1 MSVRHA
7 RLEGSGLPIVV
18 PELALYISCMDIE
31 EIIEQLE
38 FNDGTVPR
46 RAIREAIAKKEQL
59 TPVLLQILEEATDNI
74 EDLYEQEDYMA
85 HIYAMFLLAQF
96 RDKRA
101 YPLIVDFF
109 SIPGEISLEVTGDVV
124 TEDLYRIL
132 ASVCHG
138 DVSLIKQLAENE
150 AADEYVR
157 NAALE
162 SLVCLVATDQMSRA
176 EVLVYYKSL
185 FGSELSKEPSHF
197 WDGLVSCCT
206 DLYPEEVYPEIQ
218 RAFEEELIDE
228 SFIDLDFV
236 DQQLALGR
244 DEVLANLQGDR
255 YKLIEDTIKEIEW
268 WACFESPIQ
277 QQPIAKKKK
286 IGRNEPCPCG
296 SGKKYKKCCGT

>member
-1 MSVRHA
+1 
-7 RLEGSGLPIVV
+7 
-18 PELALYISCMDIE
+18 MDVQ

-38 FNDGTVPR
+38 FNDGTFPR
-46 RAIREAIAKKEQL
+46 KALREAIAKKEQI
-59 TPVLLQILEEATDNI
+59 TPILLQVLEESANSI
-74 EDLYEQEDYMA
+74 EDLFEQEDYMA

-109 SIPGEISLEVTGDVV
+109 STPGDTSLEVTGDVV
-124 TEDLYRIL
+124 TEDLDRIL
-132 ASVCHG
+132 ASVCGG

-162 SLVCLVATDQMSRA
+162 SLVCLVATDQMPRE
-176 EVLVYYKSL
+176 EVLAYYKSL
-185 FGSELSKEPSHF
+185 FKSNLSKQPSHF

-206 DLYPEEVYPEIQ
+206 DLYPEEVYPEIKQ
-218 RAFEEELIDE
+218 AFEEDLIDE

-236 DQQLALGR
+236 DRQLALGK
-244 DEVLANLQGDR
+244 EKILAELQSDR
-255 YKLIEDTIKEIEW
+255 YRLIEDTIKELEW
-268 WACFESPIQ
+268 WACFQPPIQ
-277 QQPIAKKKK
+277 QQPIVKKKK
-286 IGRNEPCPCG
+286 VGRNEPCPCG